1 MQRQVKVDT
10 AVADSPPQPASLANG
25 AATLAGTDPAVAATD
40 PALAGTELALRDRRR
55 GVALIA
61 LGALAFAAMGAMA
74 KAASADVPTFE
85 LVAARSAVTWAVME
99 LLRRRLGLPLR
110 FGMVPVLAV
119 RTLAGFAAIAMYFH
133 ALRFIPLG
141 EAVLLNNTS
150 PVLTSLAAV
159 ALLGERMTAVKA
171 AALGG
176 ALLGLWLLLGAR
188 DLSTLA
194 GQGAWLGAGSAVAG
208 AIAMVALKKA
218 SAANRALMIVWALA
232 AVSTLGSLLLADR
245 SWLVPTPREGWLLLG
260 TGVAA
265 AIAQLLMTSGYRRL
279 EASEASV
286 YSFLTPLFS
295 LLTGMALFGEQ
306 PGWRA
311 ATGGLLILGA
321 GSFSAWRT
329 MSRVRQSPCA

>member
-1 MQRQVKVDT
+1 MADLGPEISQIAT
-10 AVADSPPQPASLANG
+10 ADQLG
-25 AATLAGTDPAVAATD
+25 QI
-40 PALAGTELALRDRRR
+40 DRRQ
-55 GVALIA
+55 GIALIA
-61 LGALAFAAMGAMA
+61 IGALAFAAMGAMA
-74 KAASADVPTFE
+74 KAASSAIPTFE
-85 LVAARSAVTWAVME
+85 LVAARSAVTWLVME
-99 LLRRRLGLPLR
+99 LLRRRMGLPLR

-171 AALGG
+171 FALAAALV
-176 ALLGLWLLLGAR
+176 GLWLLLGAR

-194 GQGAWLGAGSAVAG
+194 GQGAWLGAGSAIAG

-232 AVSTLGSLLLADR
+232 AVSTLGSLLMAGRD
-245 SWLVPTPREGWLLLG
+245 WLVPTAREGWLLLG
-260 TGVAA
+260 TGVTA

-279 EASEASV
+279 DASEASV

-295 LLTGMALFGEQ
+295 LLVGIALFGEQ

-311 ATGGLLILGA
+311 GVGGLLILGA
-321 GSFSAWRT
+321 GTFSAWRT
-329 MSRVRQSPCA
+329 ISTIRQLPCTPG

>member
-1 MQRQVKVDT
+1 MADLGPDISQITAADQLRQI
-10 AVADSPPQPASLANG
+10 
-25 AATLAGTDPAVAATD
+25 
-40 PALAGTELALRDRRR
+40 DRRQ

-61 LGALAFAAMGAMA
+61 VGALAFAAMGAMA
-74 KAASADVPTFE
+74 KAASSAIPTFE
-85 LVAARSAVTWAVME
+85 LVAARSAVTWLVME
-99 LLRRRLGLPLR
+99 LLRRRMGLPLR

-171 AALGG
+171 FALAAALV
-176 ALLGLWLLLGAR
+176 GLWLLLGAR

-194 GQGAWLGAGSAVAG
+194 GQGAWLGAGSAIAG

-232 AVSTLGSLLLADR
+232 AVSTLGSLLMAGRD
-245 SWLVPTPREGWLLLG
+245 WLVPTAREGWLLLG
-260 TGVAA
+260 TGVTA

-279 EASEASV
+279 DASEASV

-295 LLTGMALFGEQ
+295 LLAGIALFGEQ

-311 ATGGLLILGA
+311 GVGGLLILGA
-321 GSFSAWRT
+321 GTFSAWRT
-329 MSRVRQSPCA
+329 ISTIRQVPGTSA

>member
-1 MQRQVKVDT
+1 M
-10 AVADSPPQPASLANG
+10 ADPGPEIPQ
-25 AATLAGTDPAVAATD
+25 VAA
-40 PALAGTELALRDRRR
+40 AVRLRPGDRRQ

-61 LGALAFAAMGAMA
+61 VGALAFAAMGAMA
-74 KAASADVPTFE
+74 KAASSAIPTFE
-85 LVAARSAVTWAVME
+85 LVAARSAVTWLAME
-99 LLRRRLGLPLR
+99 LLRRRMGVPLR
-110 FGMVPVLAV
+110 FGMPGVLAV

-141 EAVLLNNTS
+141 EAVLLNNAS

-171 AALGG
+171 G
-176 ALLGLWLLLGAR
+176 ALAAAALGLWLLLGAR

-194 GQGAWLGAGSAVAG
+194 GQGAWLGAGSALAG

-245 SWLVPTPREGWLLLG
+245 HWLVPSAREGWLLLG

-265 AIAQLLMTSGYRRL
+265 AVAQLLMTSGYRRL
-279 EASEASV
+279 DASEASV

-295 LLTGMALFGEQ
+295 LLVGMALFGEQ

-311 ATGGLLILGA
+311 GIGGALILGA
-321 GSFSAWRT
+321 GVVSAWRS
-329 MSRVRQSPCA
+329 MAAPRGASGG